1 MNGYIV
7 ETFKD
12 APMQPRAWFQRL
24 EDARDYAREH
34 FGDDGHVTAAERHP
48 FPLTLGA
55 EVRTPLHMQNVKSY
69 QPEKR
74 ALREEDT
81 FADVSDPLVSLKAV
95 GS

>member
-12 APMQPRAWFQRL
+12 APMRARAWFRRL

-34 FGDDGHVTAAERHP
+34 FGDDGLVTAAERHP
-48 FPLTLGA
+48 FPFALGA
-55 EVRTPLHMQNVKSY
+55 EARTPLCMQGVKSY

-81 FADVSDPLVSLKAV
+81 LADVSDPLVSLQAV